1 MKNKIFIAL
10 LTTIGFN
17 ASAQTLK
24 DAIRLNENEQHDD
37 ASAMYKSM
45 ISLEP
50 TKGDYYYY
58 WGNNLMDADKADS
71 AAIIGGVVPVF
82 NLDGIE
88 QGKLKLTPDVIA
100 NIHLGRITKWC
111 LFFHFIDEFYISY
124 EFTTTTHFNNLTICM

>member
-37 ASAMYKSM
+37 ASAMYKAM

-58 WGNNLMDADKADS
+58 WGNNLMDADKVDS
-71 AAIIGGVVPVF
+71 AAIIFSEGLKKEPS
-82 NLDGIE
+82 NLLL
-88 QGKLKLTPDVIA
+88 Q
-100 NIHLGRITKWC
+100 NWNSRIK
-111 LFFHFIDEFYISY
+111 IS
-124 EFTTTTHFNNLTICM
+124 CW